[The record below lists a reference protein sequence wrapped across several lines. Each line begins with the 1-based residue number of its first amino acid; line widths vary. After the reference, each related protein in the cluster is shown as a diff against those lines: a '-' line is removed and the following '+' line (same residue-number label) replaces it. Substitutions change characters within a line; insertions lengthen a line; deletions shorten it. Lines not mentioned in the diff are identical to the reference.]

1 MVNNKTG
8 LSYFGVDTDI
18 FQDRKIKR
26 LKKTFGCAGVAIYF
40 YLLCDVY
47 RDKGCV
53 LVWDE
58 DCAFD
63 VAEYLGVKESLVN
76 EVVKYCGVVGL
87 FNEELLSGGIITSAS
102 IQRRYIEMCKRAR
115 RANAYI
121 PEEWRIIT
129 EESVNLTE
137 ECGEITEDCGVNEEN
152 CGETPTFC
160 DKVKKSKVKKSK
172 VKESIESVEA
182 HTQAHTQ
189 EENSNL
195 ELFKKF
201 LAWCEVY
208 APTTLWFK
216 EPLTLEQFLWLRQR
230 YSADKIKQCATEL
243 HNKEAYAKGRS
254 AIYTWKSWIVKLR

>member
-1 MVNNKTG
+1 MVSNKTG
-8 LSYFGVDTDI
+8 LSYFGIDTDI

-26 LKKTFGCAGVAIYF
+26 LKKTFGCAGIAIYI

-87 FNEELLSGGIITSAS
+87 FNEELLSCGIITSES

-115 RANAYI
+115 RSSTNI
-121 PEEWRIIT
+121 PEEWRLIT
-129 EESVNLTE
+129 EESGKITE
-137 ECGEITEDCGVNEEN
+137 ECGEITEDCGV
-152 CGETPTFC
+152 TPTFS
-160 DKVKKSKVKKSK
+160 DKEKKSK
-172 VKESIESVEA
+172 VKESSVCEEA
-182 HTQAHTQ
+182 HTPTPAQ
-189 EENSNL
+189 EINPDL

-201 LAWCEVY
+201 LAWCEAY
-208 APTTLWFK
+208 APTVLWFK
-216 EPLTLEQFLWLRQR
+216 EPLTLDQFIWIRQR
-230 YSADKIKQCATEL
+230 FSAEKIKQCATEL

-254 AIYTWKSWIVKLR
+254 AIYTWKTWLNKMR

>member
-26 LKKTFGCAGVAIYF
+26 LKKTFGCGGIAIYF

-87 FNEELLSGGIITSAS
+87 FNEELLSCGIITSAS

-129 EESVNLTE
+129 EETDNITE

-152 CGETPTFC
+152 CGVTPTFC

-172 VKESIESVEA
+172 VIESSECEA
-182 HTQAHTQ
+182 HTPAHAQ
-189 EENSNL
+189 EENP
-195 ELFKKF
+195 EKEIFGKF
-201 LAWCEVY
+201 TAWCEAL
-208 APTTLWFK
+208 APTVLWFK
-216 EPLTLEQFLWLRQR
+216 EPLTIEQFSWIRAR
-230 YSADKIKQCATEL
+230 YSADKIKQCASEM
-243 HNKEAYAKGRS
+243 HNKEAYSKGRS
-254 AIYTWKSWIVKLR
+254 AYYTWKSWLSKMR

>member
-1 MVNNKTG
+1 MVSNKTG
-8 LSYFGVDTDI
+8 LSYFGIDTDI

-26 LKKTFGCAGVAIYF
+26 LKKTFGCAGIAIYI

-87 FNEELLSGGIITSAS
+87 FNEELLSCGIITSES

-115 RANAYI
+115 RTSTNI
-121 PEEWRIIT
+121 PEEWRLIT
-129 EESVNLTE
+129 EESGKITE
-137 ECGEITEDCGVNEEN
+137 ECGEITEDCGV
-152 CGETPTFC
+152 TPTFS
-160 DKVKKSKVKKSK
+160 DKEKKSK
-172 VKESIESVEA
+172 VKESKEKESSVCEDA
-182 HTQAHTQ
+182 HTPTPAQ
-189 EENSNL
+189 EINPDL

-201 LAWCEVY
+201 LAWCETY
-208 APTTLWFK
+208 APTVLWFK
-216 EPLTLEQFLWLRQR
+216 EPLTLDQFIWIRQR
-230 YSADKIKQCATEL
+230 FSAEKIKQCATEL

-254 AIYTWKSWIVKLR
+254 AIYTWKNWLNKMR

>member
-1 MVNNKTG
+1 MVSNKTG
-8 LSYFGVDTDI
+8 LSYFGIDTDI

-26 LKKTFGCAGVAIYF
+26 LKKTFGCAGIAIYI

-76 EVVKYCGVVGL
+76 EVVKYCGAVDL
-87 FNEELLSGGIITSAS
+87 FNEELLSCGIITSES

-115 RANAYI
+115 RTSANI
-121 PEEWRIIT
+121 PEEWRLIT
-129 EESVNLTE
+129 EESGKITE
-137 ECGEITEDCGVNEEN
+137 ECGEITEDCGV
-152 CGETPTFC
+152 TPTFS
-160 DKVKKSKVKKSK
+160 DKEKKSK
-172 VKESIESVEA
+172 VKESKEKESSVCEEA
-182 HTQAHTQ
+182 HTPTPAQ
-189 EENSNL
+189 EINPDL

-201 LAWCEVY
+201 LAWCEAY
-208 APTTLWFK
+208 APTVLWFK
-216 EPLTLEQFLWLRQR
+216 EPLTLDQFIWIRQR
-230 YSADKIKQCATEL
+230 FSAEKIKQCATEL

-254 AIYTWKSWIVKLR
+254 AIYTWKTWLNKMR

>member
-1 MVNNKTG
+1 MVSNKTG
-8 LSYFGVDTDI
+8 LSYFGIDTDI

-26 LKKTFGCAGVAIYF
+26 LKKTFGCAGIAIYI

-53 LVWDE
+53 LVWDD

-76 EVVKYCGVVGL
+76 EVVKYCGAVGL
-87 FNEELLSGGIITSAS
+87 FNEELLSCGIITSES

-115 RANAYI
+115 RSSTNI
-121 PEEWRIIT
+121 PEEWRLIT
-129 EESVNLTE
+129 EESGKITE
-137 ECGEITEDCGVNEEN
+137 ECEEITEDCGA
-152 CGETPTFC
+152 TPTIL
-160 DKVKKSKVKKSK
+160 DKEKKSKVKKSK
-172 VKESIESVEA
+172 EKESECEEA
-182 HTQAHTQ
+182 HTPAPAH
-189 EENSNL
+189 EENPNL

-201 LAWCEVY
+201 CAWCEVY
-208 APTTLWFK
+208 APTVLWFK
-216 EPLTLEQFLWLRQR
+216 EPLTLEQFIWLRQR

-254 AIYTWKSWIVKLR
+254 AIYTWKSWIAKLQ

>member
-1 MVNNKTG
+1 MKRNDMVNNKTG

-26 LKKTFGCAGVAIYF
+26 LKKNFGCAGVAIYF

-63 VAEYLGVKESLVN
+63 VAEYLGVKESLVD

-115 RANAYI
+115 RSSANI
-121 PEEWRIIT
+121 PEEWRLIT
-129 EESVNLTE
+129 EVSGKITE
-137 ECGEITEDCGVNEEN
+137 ECGEITEDCGV
-152 CGETPTFC
+152 TPTFL
-160 DKVKKSKVKKSK
+160 DKVKKSKEKKSK
-172 VKESIESVEA
+172 EKESECEA
-182 HTQAHTQ
+182 HTPAPAH
-189 EENSNL
+189 EENPNL

-201 LAWCEVY
+201 LAWCEAY
-208 APTTLWFK
+208 APTALWFK
-216 EPLTLEQFLWLRQR
+216 EPLTLEQFVWLRQR
-230 YSADKIKQCATEL
+230 YGAEKIKQCATEL
-243 HNKEAYAKGRS
+243 HNKEAYTKGRS
-254 AIYTWKSWIVKLR
+254 AIYTWKSWIAKLQ

>member
-1 MVNNKTG
+1 MVSNKTG
-8 LSYFGVDTDI
+8 LSYFGIDTDI

-26 LKKTFGCAGVAIYF
+26 LKKTFGCAGIAIYI

-76 EVVKYCGVVGL
+76 EVVKYCGAVGL
-87 FNEELLSGGIITSAS
+87 FNEELLSCGIVTSES

-115 RANAYI
+115 RTSANI
-121 PEEWRIIT
+121 PEEWRLIT
-129 EESVNLTE
+129 EESGKITE
-137 ECGEITEDCGVNEEN
+137 ECGEITEDCGV
-152 CGETPTFC
+152 TPTFS
-160 DKVKKSKVKKSK
+160 DKEKKSK
-172 VKESIESVEA
+172 VKESKEKESSVCEEA
-182 HTQAHTQ
+182 HTPTPAQ
-189 EENSNL
+189 EINPDL

-201 LAWCEVY
+201 VAWCEVY
-208 APTTLWFK
+208 APTVLWFK
-216 EPLTLEQFLWLRQR
+216 EPLTLDQFIWIRQR
-230 YSADKIKQCATEL
+230 FSAEKIKQCATEL

-254 AIYTWKSWIVKLR
+254 AIYTWKTWLNKMR

>member
-1 MVNNKTG
+1 MVSNKTG
-8 LSYFGVDTDI
+8 LSYFGIDTDI

-26 LKKTFGCAGVAIYF
+26 LKKTFGCAGIAIYI

-53 LVWDE
+53 LAWDD

-76 EVVKYCGVVGL
+76 EVVKYCGAVGL
-87 FNEELLSGGIITSAS
+87 FNEELLSCGIITSES

-115 RANAYI
+115 RSSANI
-121 PEEWRIIT
+121 PEEWRLIT
-129 EESVNLTE
+129 EESGKITE
-137 ECGEITEDCGVNEEN
+137 ECEEITEDCGA
-152 CGETPTFC
+152 TPTIL
-160 DKVKKSKVKKSK
+160 DKEKKSKVKKSK
-172 VKESIESVEA
+172 EKESECEA
-182 HTQAHTQ
+182 HTPAPAH
-189 EENSNL
+189 EENPNL

-216 EPLTLEQFLWLRQR
+216 EPLTLEQFVWLRQR

-254 AIYTWKSWIVKLR
+254 AIYTWKSWIAKLQ

>member
-1 MVNNKTG
+1 MVSNKTG
-8 LSYFGVDTDI
+8 LSYFGIDTDI

-26 LKKTFGCAGVAIYF
+26 VKKTFGCAGIAIYI

-76 EVVKYCGVVGL
+76 EVVKYCGAVGL
-87 FNEELLSGGIITSAS
+87 FSEELLSCGIITSES

-115 RANAYI
+115 RTSVNI
-121 PEEWRIIT
+121 PEEWRLIAEDSDKI
-129 EESVNLTE
+129 TE
-137 ECGEITEDCGVNEEN
+137 ECGEITEDCGV
-152 CGETPTFC
+152 TPTFS
-160 DKVKKSKVKKSK
+160 DKVNKSKEKKSKE
-172 VKESIESVEA
+172 KESSVCEEA
-182 HTQAHTQ
+182 HTPTPAQ
-189 EENSNL
+189 EINPDL

-201 LAWCEVY
+201 TAWCEVY
-208 APTTLWFK
+208 APTVLWFK
-216 EPLTLEQFLWLRQR
+216 EPLTLDQFIWIRQR
-230 YSADKIKQCATEL
+230 FSAEKIKQCATEL

-254 AIYTWKSWIVKLR
+254 AIYTWKTWLEKMR